1 MSGKHSSGSVTPGG
15 IIDILVALKKEE
27 AQLLQHLKTI
37 RRIMKQVKKEYEES
51 GTKEKVS
58 ATQQQCYFAGF
69 LTFRIESL
77 SIQQSQLQIAFGQDA
92 VPCARQRS
100 YSDKPWIVAVEL
112 WSCGAVEFQGLS
124 FARN

>member
-1 MSGKHSSGSVTPGG
+1 MSGKHSSVSVTPGG

-58 ATQQQCYFAGF
+58 ATQQ
-69 LTFRIESL
+69 
-77 SIQQSQLQIAFGQDA
+77 
-92 VPCARQRS
+92 
-100 YSDKPWIVAVEL
+100 
-112 WSCGAVEFQGLS
+112 
-124 FARN
+124 

>member
-58 ATQQQCYFAGF
+58 ATQQ
-69 LTFRIESL
+69 
-77 SIQQSQLQIAFGQDA
+77 
-92 VPCARQRS
+92 
-100 YSDKPWIVAVEL
+100 
-112 WSCGAVEFQGLS
+112 
-124 FARN
+124 